1 MLISEFD
8 LYKREWLSLVFKNRN
23 QQYGA
28 YELRSHYGSTM
39 VRAMAITF
47 FSVAAFGIT
56 ETVISRSKPI
66 EPGPDLVRVVPVTLP
81 DDKVYKMPEKH
92 KEAAKPKQEVKQQ
105 PPAAAKPVSTQ
116 NINYKPVEDNKVTE
130 DPKPVDPNIASG
142 TVDLKVE
149 GSPVGTN
156 APLVT
161 EGVKGG
167 TGTGE
172 DNGEKGINEVQ
183 VMPEPVGGVNAWS
196 KFLQKNLRY
205 PIMAQEAGASGKVF
219 MSFIIEKDGHLSD
232 ITVMRKVGYGF
243 DEEATRVLKIAPA
256 WKPGMQNGQPVRV
269 RYTIPI
275 NFQLTDQ

>member
-8 LYKREWLSLVFKNRN
+8 LYKREWLSLVFKDRN

-130 DPKPVDPNIASG
+130 DPKPVNPNIASG
-142 TVDLKVE
+142 TVDKIVP
-149 GSPVGTN
+149 GSNTDAPQIEESAGKGGNGN
-156 APLVT
+156 AP
-161 EGVKGG
+161 
-167 TGTGE
+167 TG
-172 DNGEKGINEVQ
+172 NEIIEYNDLQ
-183 VMPEPVGGVNAWS
+183 VMPEPFGGVNAWS

-256 WKPGMQNGQPVRV
+256 WKPGMQNGQAVRV

-275 NFQLTDQ
+275 NFQLQD

>member
-116 NINYKPVEDNKVTE
+116 NLNYVVTKDDKVVKDPEPVKMDV
-130 DPKPVDPNIASG
+130 ASG
-142 TVDLKVE
+142 TVDKIVP
-149 GSPVGTN
+149 GSNTDVPQIEESAG
-156 APLVT
+156 
-161 EGVKGG
+161 KGG
-167 TGTGE
+167 NGNASTG
-172 DNGEKGINEVQ
+172 NEIIEYNDLQ
-183 VMPEPVGGVNAWS
+183 VMPEPFGGVNAWS